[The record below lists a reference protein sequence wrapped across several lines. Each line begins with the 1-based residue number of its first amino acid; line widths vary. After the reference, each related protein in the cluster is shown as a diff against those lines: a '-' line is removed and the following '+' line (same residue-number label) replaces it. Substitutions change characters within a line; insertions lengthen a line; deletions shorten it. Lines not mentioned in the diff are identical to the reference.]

1 MVEMQPAPEGPV
13 DPAMAPCPS
22 PKDADRE
29 GLRRRRVLWGAVG
42 VVVVLALLLGAGG
55 WLWRPR
61 PSATSRSAASAS
73 PSITRVLLP
82 TGIGEGDIVSLGGA
96 TRAPE
101 TKAGRLEA
109 GGMRVEQNQ
118 WIGSVYWTPKG
129 GKSTKYELHLGES
142 VHIDG
147 LGTVTL
153 LAVNPRLHTPDKGEA
168 GGWTTEVHVNLDP
181 GLHWCRK
188 WDPC

>member
-1 MVEMQPAPEGPV
+1 MTL
-13 DPAMAPCPS
+13 
-22 PKDADRE
+22 RE
-29 GLRRRRVLWGAVG
+29 NNGHTRRVVSKKTMLQTAIVIVVAIAV
-42 VVVVLALLLGAGG
+42 GAGG
-55 WLWRPR
+55 WLWWTR
-61 PSATSRSAASAS
+61 PSTTS
-73 PSITRVLLP
+73 
-82 TGIGEGDIVSLGGA
+82 VSLPAGVEGG
-96 TRAPE
+96 E
-101 TKAGRLEA
+101 TVRLADSLPPRQARTGTLVFE
-109 GGMRVEQNQ
+109 GLRSERHQ

-168 GGWTTEVHVNLDP
+168 GGWATEVHVNLDP

>member
-1 MVEMQPAPEGPV
+1 M
-13 DPAMAPCPS
+13 
-22 PKDADRE
+22 
-29 GLRRRRVLWGAVG
+29 
-42 VVVVLALLLGAGG
+42 
-55 WLWRPR
+55 
-61 PSATSRSAASAS
+61 
-73 PSITRVLLP
+73 
-82 TGIGEGDIVSLGGA
+82 SLGGA

-101 TKAGRLEA
+101 TKAGRLET

-118 WIGSVYWTPKG
+118 WIGSVRWTPKG
-129 GKSTKYELHLGES
+129 GKPAEYELHLGES
-142 VHIDG
+142 AHIDG

>member
-1 MVEMQPAPEGPV
+1 MTKTPPSHEGPAGPAVVPAFSPHGV
-13 DPAMAPCPS
+13 DRM
-22 PKDADRE
+22 
-29 GLRRRRVLWGAVG
+29 GHRRRCALWGAVG
-42 VVVVLALLLGAGG
+42 VVVLALLLLGAGG
-55 WLWRPR
+55 WLWWTR

-73 PSITRVLLP
+73 PSVTRVLLP
-82 TGIGEGDIVSLGGA
+82 TGIGKGDIVSLGGA
-96 TRAPE
+96 IRAPE

-109 GGMRVEQNQ
+109 GGMRVEQSQ
-118 WIGSVYWTPKG
+118 WIGSVCWTPKG
-129 GKSTKYELHLGES
+129 GESTTYELHLGES

-168 GGWTTEVHVNLDP
+168 GGWTTEVHVNFDP

>member
-13 DPAMAPCPS
+13 GPAMAPCPS

-55 WLWRPR
+55 WLWWTR
-61 PSATSRSAASAS
+61 PSTTSVSLPAGVEGGETVRLADSLPPRQTRTGALGYDSLRSERHQWIASVHW
-73 PSITRVLLP
+73 TP
-82 TGIGEGDIVSLGGA
+82 TG
-96 TRAPE
+96 
-101 TKAGRLEA
+101 
-109 GGMRVEQNQ
+109 
-118 WIGSVYWTPKG
+118 
-129 GKSTKYELHLGES
+129 GKPTVYELHLGES

-153 LAVNPRLHTPDKGEA
+153 LAVNPPPLLSDGKS
-168 GGWTTEVHVNLDP
+168 GGWAIKVNINLNPD
-181 GLHWCRK
+181 LHWCDL
-188 WDPC
+188 WNPC

>member
-1 MVEMQPAPEGPV
+1 M
-13 DPAMAPCPS
+13 
-22 PKDADRE
+22 
-29 GLRRRRVLWGAVG
+29 LWGAIG

-55 WLWRPR
+55 WLWWTRPGT
-61 PSATSRSAASAS
+61 TSVPLPAGARRGAVMSLDG
-73 PSITRVLLP
+73 SIP
-82 TGIGEGDIVSLGGA
+82 
-96 TRAPE
+96 APE
-101 TKAGRLEA
+101 TKVGRLET
-109 GGMRVEQNQ
+109 GGMRSEGHQ
-118 WIGSVYWTPKG
+118 WIGSVRWTPKG
-129 GKSTKYELHLGES
+129 GEPTTYELHLGES

>member
-55 WLWRPR
+55 WLWWTR
-61 PSATSRSAASAS
+61 PSTTSVSLPAGVEGGETVRLADSLPPRQTRTGALGYDSLRSERHQWIASVRW
-73 PSITRVLLP
+73 TP
-82 TGIGEGDIVSLGGA
+82 TG
-96 TRAPE
+96 
-101 TKAGRLEA
+101 
-109 GGMRVEQNQ
+109 
-118 WIGSVYWTPKG
+118 
-129 GKSTKYELHLGES
+129 GKPTVYELHLGES

-153 LAVNPRLHTPDKGEA
+153 LAVNPPPLLPDQKS
-168 GGWTTEVHVNLDP
+168 GGWTIEVNINLNPD
-181 GLHWCRK
+181 LHWCRK